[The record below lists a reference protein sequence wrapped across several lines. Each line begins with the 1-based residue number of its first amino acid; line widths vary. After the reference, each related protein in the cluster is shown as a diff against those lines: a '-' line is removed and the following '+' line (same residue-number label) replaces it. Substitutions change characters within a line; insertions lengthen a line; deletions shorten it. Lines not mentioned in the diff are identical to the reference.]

1 MTESKRNPNPFI
13 RASMAAKEVREQK
26 FNIDGVQDKVAQVGK
41 APKIMAISRAVKA
54 MRNKLVV
61 ADNI

>member
-13 RASMAAKEVREQK
+13 RASMAAREVREQK

-41 APKIMAISRAVKA
+41 APKIMAIPRVVKA
-54 MRNKLVV
+54 MRK
-61 ADNI
+61 ACRGR